1 MKIRNGWVGNSSS
14 SSFVIIGFRIDPD
27 DSDNKITNK
36 YLKDT
41 NNESSDYYD
50 IQDYIEEKI
59 TDSLLYMEQGISE
72 YYDQLFVG
80 MSFDKMKGNET
91 KTKFLERIANT
102 INECLNLDPEDK
114 ITVDEID
121 CYVDGGYDG

>member
-41 NNESSDYYD
+41 NNESVDCYD

-59 TDSLLYMEQGISE
+59 TDSLLYVEQGISV
-72 YYDQLFVG
+72 YYEQLFIG
-80 MSFDKMKGNET
+80 MNFDKMKQNET
-91 KTKFLERIANT
+91 KSKFLERIANT
-102 INECLNLDPEDK
+102 INECLGLEFDDK
-114 ITVDEID
+114 VTANEIN
-121 CYVDGGYDG
+121 CYVDGGYND